1 MSNTSPVNYFETL
14 FRNGRENNVLIM
26 NGKGIVIAISPSF
39 TTHFGYT
46 EQDIIG
52 MDASILFTEEDR
64 EKNLPQ
70 RELEA
75 VLGTGYSSDNNY
87 LVNVNRRQ
95 RWVSGESLL
104 LQNENGE
111 DLIIKI
117 IQDIHEKKILENE
130 IRASNQFNESI
141 LESIRDPIFVLNE
154 QQEVI
159 KTNDAYNIL
168 FKTRVVPN
176 APLNFE
182 AAISPFDR
190 SGLLT
195 KTVTEAIQTRKEFS
209 GFEVE
214 MFTANLD
221 KKVFE
226 SSNSFV
232 YNQGTEVMLVFM
244 HDVTVSKQIERERE
258 DVIGFIGH
266 ELRNP
271 LANVVLCNE
280 IMAEAIKKN
289 NMEEVKDMLQRSK
302 NNVMRLNKMITELYD
317 LTKANAGNMKLQVSS
332 FQFGEVIKEAI
343 DMVHAL
349 QPAYNIIVE
358 GQTGEAVEADK
369 YRLVQVIVNYLSN
382 GIKYSNG
389 KTDVTIHVKREDEHI
404 IVAVKDEGLGISKE
418 NLPYIFE
425 KFFRAE
431 KTKGMEGIGLGL
443 YLCRQIINAHSG
455 MVWAE
460 SEEGKGSVFFFSIP
474 VKFYSKP

>member
-1 MSNTSPVNYFETL
+1 
-14 FRNGRENNVLIM
+14 
-26 NGKGIVIAISPSF
+26 
-39 TTHFGYT
+39 
-46 EQDIIG
+46 
-52 MDASILFTEEDR
+52 
-64 EKNLPQ
+64 
-70 RELEA
+70 
-75 VLGTGYSSDNNY
+75 
-87 LVNVNRRQ
+87 
-95 RWVSGESLL
+95 
-104 LQNENGE
+104 
-111 DLIIKI
+111 
-117 IQDIHEKKILENE
+117 
-130 IRASNQFNESI
+130 
-141 LESIRDPIFVLNE
+141 
-154 QQEVI
+154 
-159 KTNDAYNIL
+159 
-168 FKTRVVPN
+168 
-176 APLNFE
+176 
-182 AAISPFDR
+182 
-190 SGLLT
+190 
-195 KTVTEAIQTRKEFS
+195 
-209 GFEVE
+209 
-214 MFTANLD
+214 
-221 KKVFE
+221 
-226 SSNSFV
+226 
-232 YNQGTEVMLVFM
+232 
-244 HDVTVSKQIERERE
+244 
-258 DVIGFIGH
+258 
-266 ELRNP
+266 
-271 LANVVLCNE
+271 
-280 IMAEAIKKN
+280 
-289 NMEEVKDMLQRSK
+289 MEEVKDMLQRSK